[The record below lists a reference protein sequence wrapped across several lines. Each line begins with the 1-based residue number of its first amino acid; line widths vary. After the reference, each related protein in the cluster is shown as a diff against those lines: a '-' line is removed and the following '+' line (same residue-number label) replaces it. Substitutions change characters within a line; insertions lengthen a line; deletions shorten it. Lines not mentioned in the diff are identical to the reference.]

1 MDLRTSAT
9 AGMPKRVYGDEYEP
23 RASRR
28 IGGYP
33 GGTRAAYPFVPG
45 GTQMSFNY
53 PNPFRF
59 GTRSRRTRRSFMF
72 GRGWRPGPSGYRRS
86 RGLRTYPGSGIET
99 KYYDTSI
106 SAVAIPAPPASATW
120 SGLDTVNP
128 TTVLCLNSMS
138 QGTGATNRDGRM
150 ITMQSLQINGIVNI
164 PAQADQSAADTVPV
178 IKIWIVLDKQ
188 TNGGD
193 ATTGVTSENVY
204 TNPTATI
211 IGGLAPLRNMLYSK
225 RYKVLKEIVVE
236 PKTLPM
242 VNDLT
247 NIEQEGV
254 ATSFECFINLKGRKV
269 EYKSDAAPSTVADIV
284 DNGLFV
290 MAATSNAATAPT
302 LTYNARLRFRG

>member
-1 MDLRTSAT
+1 MS
-9 AGMPKRVYGDEYEP
+9 KRAYGDEYEP

-28 IGGYP
+28 IGGYR
-33 GGTRAAYPFVPG
+33 GGTHAAYSFVPG

-53 PNPFRF
+53 PNPYVRSARRPLRRF
-59 GTRSRRTRRSFMF
+59 MN
-72 GRGWRPGPSGYRRS
+72 GRGWRYGPNTYRRN
-86 RGLRTYPGSGIET
+86 RGLRSYPGAGIET
-99 KYYDTSI
+99 KYYDASI
-106 SAVAIPAPPASATW
+106 SAVAIPAPPASSTW

-128 TTVLCLNSMS
+128 TTLLCLNSMS
-138 QGTGATNRDGRM
+138 QGTGPSNREGRM
-150 ITMQSLQINGIVNI
+150 ITMQSLQISGIVNI
-164 PAQADQSAADTVPV
+164 PAQADQTAADTIPV

-193 ATTGVTSENVY
+193 ATTGITSENVY

-211 IGGLAPLRNMLYSK
+211 IGGLAPLRNMLFSK
-225 RYKVLKEIVVE
+225 RYKVLKEILVE

-254 ATSFECFINLKGRKV
+254 ATSFDCFINLKGRKV

-284 DNGLFV
+284 NNGLFV

-302 LTYNARLRFRG
+302 LTYNSRLRYRG